1 MTILLSSHL
10 LGLVETIC
18 DRVALF
24 RQGTV
29 GLVGKV
35 GELAGRVL
43 GGAHV
48 VEVEAEGIDL
58 SRVLSGVEGVAAVNS
73 LGGQLSRV
81 DADRDLRPEIARR
94 VVEGGGALRNMA
106 IRRAGLDE
114 VYVRYF
120 EQAAADA
127 PQPLET
133 GTREIAD
140 AA

>member
-1 MTILLSSHL
+1 
-10 LGLVETIC
+10 
-18 DRVALF
+18 
-24 RQGTV
+24 
-29 GLVGKV
+29 
-35 GELAGRVL
+35 
-43 GGAHV
+43 
-48 VEVEAEGIDL
+48 
-58 SRVLSGVEGVAAVNS
+58 
-73 LGGQLSRV
+73 
-81 DADRDLRPEIARR
+81 
-94 VVEGGGALRNMA
+94 MA